1 MRLFFGSKK
10 KEQKQAPPPQQ
21 NMPDAIMKNK
31 EAIETLEKREQL
43 IEKKMAIQEQEA
55 RTRAAAKDKR
65 GALMAL
71 KRKKLYEAELQT
83 LMNSR
88 MTLEQQILSL
98 ESSQTTAV
106 AVQALAQGVSAQK
119 QMNQQLN
126 IDNVIEKRVGE
137 IDELMDDMAEQQDL
151 QNEVSQVLSSG
162 NQIMDDDE
170 LLNELDQIEAEEL
183 DKKMVDAVSAP
194 TGGVVTQPNAQVPA
208 APQAVKAPKV
218 SAGGDSNASTVAAAP
233 ETNGLTQEE
242 ADQLAALQAQLG

>member
-1 MRLFFGSKK
+1 M
-10 KEQKQAPPPQQ
+10 
-21 NMPDAIMKNK
+21 
-31 EAIETLEKREQL
+31 
-43 IEKKMAIQEQEA
+43 A

-126 IDNVIEKRVGE
+126 IDN

-183 DKKMVDAVSAP
+183 DKQMVDAVSAP

-208 APQAVKAPKV
+208 QAVKAPKV
-218 SAGGDSNASTVAAAP
+218 SDGGNSNA
-233 ETNGLTQEE
+233 GIH
-242 ADQLAALQAQLG
+242 

>member
-10 KEQKQAPPPQQ
+10 KEQKKAAPPPQQ
-21 NMPDAIMKNK
+21 NLPDAIMKNK
-31 EAIETLEKREQL
+31 EAIDTLEKREQL

-55 RTRAAAKDKR
+55 RSRAAAKDKR

-119 QMNQQLN
+119 TMNQQLN
-126 IDNVIEKRVGE
+126 IDN

-151 QNEVSQVLSSG
+151 QNEVSQV
-162 NQIMDDDE
+162 
-170 LLNELDQIEAEEL
+170 
-183 DKKMVDAVSAP
+183 
-194 TGGVVTQPNAQVPA
+194 
-208 APQAVKAPKV
+208 
-218 SAGGDSNASTVAAAP
+218 
-233 ETNGLTQEE
+233 
-242 ADQLAALQAQLG
+242 

>member
-10 KEQKQAPPPQQ
+10 KEQKKASPPPQQ
-21 NMPDAIMKNK
+21 NLPDAIMKNK
-31 EAIETLEKREQL
+31 EAIDTLEKREQL

-55 RTRAAAKDKR
+55 RSRAAAKDKR

-71 KRKKLYEAELQT
+71 KRKKLYEAELHT

-119 QMNQQLN
+119 TMNQQLN
-126 IDNVIEKRVGE
+126 IDN
-137 IDELMDDMAEQQDL
+137 IDDLMDDMAEQQDL

-183 DKKMVDAVSAP
+183 DKKMVDAVPAP
-194 TGGVVTQPNAQVPA
+194 SGGVVTEPTAAQPA
-208 APQAVKAPKV
+208 AAPAKAPKV
-218 SAGGDSNASTVAAAP
+218 SAGANSNASTSA
-233 ETNGLTQEE
+233 ETSGLTQEE